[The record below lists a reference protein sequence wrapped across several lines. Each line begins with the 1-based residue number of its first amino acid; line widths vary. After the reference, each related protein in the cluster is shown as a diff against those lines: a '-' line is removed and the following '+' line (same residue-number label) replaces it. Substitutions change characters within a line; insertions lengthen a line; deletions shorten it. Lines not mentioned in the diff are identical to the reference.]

1 MCIPYHVINQGTKTE
16 FENDYSSQR
25 PGIEHYFSHV
35 CWLAVTLDF
44 AQHIFTTAR
53 TFLWSQFLLHI
64 QKNMEFIIV
73 ICEMT
78 TTVWLMILLLLER
91 NCVVTSK
98 LVQTT
103 FRLYENPTGTVNQ
116 GGRFCGFC

>member
-1 MCIPYHVINQGTKTE
+1 
-16 FENDYSSQR
+16 
-25 PGIEHYFSHV
+25 
-35 CWLAVTLDF
+35 
-44 AQHIFTTAR
+44 
-53 TFLWSQFLLHI
+53 
-64 QKNMEFIIV
+64 MEFIIV

-78 TTVWLMILLLLER
+78 TPVWLMILLLLER

-116 GGRFCGFC
+116 GGRFNTDFCIQFRITLKSIRSQCHGQRKTLNMQLNLRSVRRIELNTKVCTVCGFC